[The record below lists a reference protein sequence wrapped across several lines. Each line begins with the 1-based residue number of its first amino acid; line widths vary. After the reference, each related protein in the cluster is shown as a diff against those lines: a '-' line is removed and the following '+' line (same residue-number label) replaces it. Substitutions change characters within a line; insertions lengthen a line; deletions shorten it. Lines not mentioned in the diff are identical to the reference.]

1 MDNINLELYR
11 TFIVVA
17 DNNNIT
23 RASELLYISQ
33 PAVTKQINLLEN
45 ELNKK
50 LFNRTK
56 NGTFLTEDGK
66 KLYKEIK
73 EPINKLI
80 NISNIYNYDN
90 KIELGIHINFPKAIY
105 KNMINEY
112 YKTNDSTIINVNLL
126 PAEDLFEKLENQ
138 ELDLIISKKYDESI
152 YNKDK
157 LEFLELGYFKD
168 AFIVR
173 NDSKYSNL
181 SKEDLKKEEIYTLK
195 KFSKTYQNLIE
206 TLNYQKDE
214 NNIKNV
220 TYTGIIDLL
229 YSRDI
234 IAFLPIEYIKDH
246 LQDNSLKVLD
256 IETNYYK
263 EPFGIYYN
271 TNNKNTKTKNMID
284 ILKVYYNL

>member
-80 NISNIYNYDN
+80 NISKIYNYDN

-126 PAEDLFEKLENQ
+126 PAEALFEKLENQ

-195 KFSKTYQNLIE
+195 KFSKTYQNLIK

-263 EPFGIYYN
+263 ETFGIYYN
-271 TNNKNTKTKNMID
+271 TNNKNTKTKSMID
-284 ILKVYYNL
+284 ILKAYHNL